1 VNDIA
6 RRIQDAASDAAAG
19 AVAPPFGAVERR
31 ARAHRTRRVGGLAAV
46 GTLALVSVAV
56 AFPHGYATVTPAV
69 EPTLKPATAMTNDPA
84 ARAVL
89 QACFDELSTPVPGRP
104 HLTTLPN
111 DASERCY
118 HRAGYETPVPV
129 QGPDPGACP
138 RQPAGDVV
146 AEGTAGTRRW
156 ALRATRGDDGGVCLA
171 YTLDGR
177 LDGTLNT
184 GTDAAPNPSTE
195 LNLLYSLPQPYARW
209 MIVYGSLP
217 AGAVRA
223 VWTVDGAAYEV
234 PARAVPGSR
243 ERTFYGFVVRTAGR
257 SMTYSSV
264 AYDAAGNEVSRTAAQ
279 TLVLYE

>member
-6 RRIQDAASDAAAG
+6 RRIQDAASEAAEG
-19 AVAPPFGAVERR
+19 AVAPPFGVVERR
-31 ARAHRTRRVGGLAAV
+31 ARAHRARRVGGLAAV
-46 GTLALVSVAV
+46 ATLAVVSTAV
-56 AFPHGYATVTPAV
+56 AFPHGYQTVTPAA
-69 EPTLKPATAMTNDPA
+69 EPTLRPATELTNDPA

-89 QACFDELSTPVPGRP
+89 QACFDQLSTPVPGRP
-104 HLTTLPN
+104 GLVSLPS

-129 QGPDPGACP
+129 QGPNPAACP

-177 LDGTLNT
+177 HLGNLAT
-184 GTDAAPNPSTE
+184 GTDAAPNPTTA
-195 LNLLYSLPQPYARW
+195 LDLLYTLPQPQARW
-209 MIVYGSLP
+209 MIVYGALP
-217 AGAVRA
+217 ATAVRA
-223 VWTVDGAAYEV
+223 VWTVDGKPYDV
-234 PARAVPGSR
+234 PARAAPGSER
-243 ERTFYGFVVRTAGR
+243 RTFYGFVVRTAGK

-264 AYDAAGNEVSRTAAQ
+264 AYDAAGHEVSRTAAQ